1 MNDYIIAR
9 GIRPTRKAPL
19 PTGWRPEHVYAIRYA
34 TRPTAVRAEHFYGH
48 DLCGDESMPI
58 DYFVWLITGPDAAIL
73 VDGGYTEQTALERGS
88 RQHLGSPLDVA
99 AALGY
104 PTTRIPSIVL
114 THCHYDHTGYLA
126 ELPEALIHVQQREI
140 AFWTGPDA
148 RRVMYSTMVLQQDLT
163 NLVTANLDRRLE
175 QLDGDAQI
183 ADGVSVHLVSG
194 HTPGTQC
201 VRIELED
208 GRVVVL
214 ASDASHFFEN
224 IEAQRPFGIA
234 HTVPQMLDAFDRIHE
249 LAGDNGVIVPGHDP
263 LVKERFAVEPIDA
276 YADRA
281 WRLV

>member
-1 MNDYIIAR
+1 MNNYLPAR
-9 GIRPTRKAPL
+9 GLRPPRKAPL
-19 PTGWRPEHVYAIRYA
+19 PVGWRPHHVYAIRYA
-34 TRPTAVRAEHFYGH
+34 TRPSAVRAEHFYGH
-48 DLCGDESMPI
+48 DPRGGETMPI

-73 VDGGYTEQTALERGS
+73 VDAGYTEQTAFERGS

-104 PTTRIPSIVL
+104 PISRIPSIVL

-140 AFWTGPDA
+140 AFWIGPDA
-148 RRVMYSTMVLQQDLT
+148 RRAMYSTMVLHQDLT
-163 NLVTANLDRRLE
+163 NLVTANLNGGLE

-183 ADGVSVHLVSG
+183 ADGVSVHLVGG

-201 VRIELED
+201 VRIELGD
-208 GRVVVL
+208 GYIVVL

-234 HTVPQMLDAFDRIHE
+234 HTVPHMLDAFDRIHE
-249 LAGDNGVIVPGHDP
+249 LASDNGVIVPGHDP
-263 LVKERFAVEPIDA
+263 LVKERFPAEPIDG
-276 YADRA
+276 YEGRV
-281 WRLV
+281 WRLA